1 MDDLKKLTLKSL
13 LNYSAKKYSDK
24 PALSFVSGTPISYSE
39 LRESVQE
46 LSKFLHHHGIIVGDK
61 VAILSEN
68 NPNWGIAYFAITTMG
83 AIAVPILPDFHVT
96 EVHHILRHSNCKAIF
111 VSEKYYEK
119 IEDFRSDTLS
129 SIILINDF
137 SLIPL
142 ETSKV
147 VLKKLILEGSKEIA
161 KIKEAALRLTKIIS
175 PEVQEDDIAVIIY
188 TSGTTGHS
196 KGVVLTHKNIVFDA
210 IATLK
215 IQNITTDD
223 RLLSILPLPHTY
235 ECTIGFIVPLIRGAC
250 IYYLEKP
257 PTARVLLP
265 AMQKIKPTMILT
277 VPLIIEKIFKTK
289 ISPNFTHNTII
300 RKLYH
305 FPPIRKI
312 LHKLAGKKLMKSFGG
327 KLRFFGIG
335 GALLSPEVEKFL
347 REAKFPY
354 AIGYGLTETSPL
366 IAGSSAEMTKYRST
380 GYVIP
385 GVEVQIINQN
395 KQTGEGEIV
404 VKGDNVMKEYYK
416 DPEGTANVFTKDGWF
431 KTGDLGLLKRN
442 KYLYIKGR
450 LKNIIVGPSGEN
462 IYPEEIESAI
472 NECNYVFES
481 LVFQKQE
488 KLMVRVYLNYEEIDR
503 EFAHHKFTET
513 QLKKKISEILNN
525 IRTDVNAKVSSFSKI
540 YNIIE
545 QQEPFKKTPTQ
556 KIKRYLYV

>member
-1 MDDLKKLTLKSL
+1 MDDLKKLTLRSL
-13 LNYSAKKYSDK
+13 LIYVANKYSDR

-46 LSKFLHHHGIIVGDK
+46 LSKLLHHQGIIVGDK

-129 SIILINDF
+129 SVILINDF

-147 VLKKLILEGSKEIA
+147 ILKKLILEGSKEIA

-235 ECTIGFIVPLIRGAC
+235 ECTIGFIVPIIRGAC

-366 IAGSSAEMTKYRST
+366 IAGSNAEMTKYRST

-431 KTGDLGLLKRN
+431 KTGDLGLLKRD

-462 IYPEEIESAI
+462 IYPEEIEAAI

-488 KLMVRVYLNYEEIDR
+488 KLMARVYLNYEEIDH

-525 IRTDVNAKVSSFSKI
+525 IRIDVNTRVSSFSKI
-540 YNIIE
+540 HNIIE

-556 KIKRYLYV
+556 KIKRYLYI